1 MSIEDPSA
9 RRAPAPSVRD
19 LRRLSRRRFLRMGVS
34 GLGALSLAGLAS
46 SCNGP
51 DQGAAPV
58 DGGTRP
64 TGAGATGGTPSGPI
78 ALRHDAG
85 VGPIVEP
92 YVTDFN
98 RRHPDIE
105 LTADFVPQ
113 DYFGVT
119 QTQLAAGEVG
129 FDVMFS
135 NPSDSAQWNEAGWLM
150 ALDDFPEAGE
160 ILGALIPGTED
171 SLRAADGTLIALPY
185 YVGTE
190 VFVCNTEHLSAI
202 DADPPQTWE
211 EFVEQCRRLKADG
224 VVDTPLAP
232 FWTQDFE
239 MTWYPFVAEVMSIG
253 GTLFDGERPVLQED
267 PAVRTTLERWQTLYS
282 EGLVPQDIFTTA
294 YGDIVNIY
302 GGGRA
307 TFSLRYGAQV
317 KGWADPEQSQVAE
330 ASTVALIPGTTRD
343 TYRWSANWN
352 MTASSG
358 NPDAAWALMRYLA
371 YQDPD
376 GEFYVPTNLISKDLA
391 LLTPYDQVNT
401 AQEVVDS
408 ISEYA
413 DPDLINEQ
421 LDMSQVLGAAEN
433 RAWFS
438 TFRREMASQLQDI
451 TRGTVSIDD
460 GLAAAVE
467 TIPTS

>member
-9 RRAPAPSVRD
+9 RRAQAPSVRD
-19 LRRLSRRRFLRMGVS
+19 LRRLSRRRFLHMGVS

-58 DGGTRP
+58 EGSTRP
-64 TGAGATGGTPSGPI
+64 TGAGTTGGTPSGPI

-150 ALDDFPEAGE
+150 ALDDFPGADE

-211 EFVEQCRRLKADG
+211 EFLEQCRRLKADG

-307 TFSLRYGAQV
+307 SFSLLPCIG
-317 KGWADPEQSQVAE
+317 
-330 ASTVALIPGTTRD
+330 
-343 TYRWSANWN
+343 
-352 MTASSG
+352 
-358 NPDAAWALMRYLA
+358 
-371 YQDPD
+371 
-376 GEFYVPTNLISKDLA
+376 
-391 LLTPYDQVNT
+391 
-401 AQEVVDS
+401 
-408 ISEYA
+408 
-413 DPDLINEQ
+413 
-421 LDMSQVLGAAEN
+421 
-433 RAWFS
+433 RA
-438 TFRREMASQLQDI
+438 
-451 TRGTVSIDD
+451 G
-460 GLAAAVE
+460 G
-467 TIPTS
+467 